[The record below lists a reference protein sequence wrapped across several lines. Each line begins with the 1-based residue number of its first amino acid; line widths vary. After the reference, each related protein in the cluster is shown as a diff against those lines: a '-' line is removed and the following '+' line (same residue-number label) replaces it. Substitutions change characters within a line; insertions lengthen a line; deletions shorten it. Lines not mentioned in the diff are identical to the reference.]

1 MNEENDITTIA
12 GTRSLV
18 DVSDYT
24 NTQMNLDD
32 CVLSQLFDDI
42 ILIEY
47 LDENENAEVERN
59 GLVLP
64 GAVVKNLWRKGKVI
78 LVGQGV
84 ELCQVGDIVLF
95 PNDKGILITN
105 VEVENYGKIKKG
117 MFLNERRIF
126 GKLKNKIKNENN

>member
-1 MNEENDITTIA
+1 MTEENDITTIA

-42 ILIEY
+42 ILVEY

-64 GAVVKNLWRKGKVI
+64 GAVVK
-78 LVGQGV
+78 
-84 ELCQVGDIVLF
+84 
-95 PNDKGILITN
+95 
-105 VEVENYGKIKKG
+105 
-117 MFLNERRIF
+117 
-126 GKLKNKIKNENN
+126 

>member
-1 MNEENDITTIA
+1 
-12 GTRSLV
+12 
-18 DVSDYT
+18 
-24 NTQMNLDD
+24 MNLDD
-32 CVLSQLFDDI
+32 CVLSKLFDDI
-42 ILIEY
+42 ILVEY

-84 ELCQVGDIVLF
+84 ELCKADDIVLF

-105 VEVENYGKIKKG
+105 VEVENYGKVKKG

-126 GKLKNKIKNENN
+126 GILKNKHD

>member
-1 MNEENDITTIA
+1 MNEENDITTIT

-64 GAVVKNLWRKGKVI
+64 GAVVKNLWRKGKVV

-105 VEVENYGKIKKG
+105 VEVENYGKLKKG